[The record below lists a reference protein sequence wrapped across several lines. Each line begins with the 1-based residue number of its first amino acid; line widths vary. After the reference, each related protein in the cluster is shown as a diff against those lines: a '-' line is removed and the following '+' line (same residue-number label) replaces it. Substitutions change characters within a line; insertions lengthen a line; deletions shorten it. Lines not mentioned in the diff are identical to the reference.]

1 MTKFTFAWNPVPN
14 GIEVKGV
21 ILDGASKQSVTV
33 NNWPSDVKQQS
44 ISALSKIEALC
55 EDGDTGVQRLADG
68 YFISDHTLSTLSE
81 HQAVA
86 LNLPANI
93 PLELRLTLSGPLV
106 NEKTKTVVA
115 WHNSSGTKIR
125 GQEAGAIFFDGVNYY
140 RIPDPIY
147 SLIIRAEAFNEWNGQ
162 SLDDRLSLVSN
173 LKDALELCSGEKIS
187 ADNGLGTMRFSHAAA
202 EIGRASCRERVCLY
216 V

>member
-33 NNWPSDVKQQS
+33 NNWPSDVKQKS

-55 EDGDTGVQRLADG
+55 EDGDTGVQRLVDG
-68 YFISDHTLSTLSE
+68 YFISDHTLATLSE

-125 GQEAGAIFFDGVNYY
+125 GQEAGAIFFDGITHY

-147 SLIIRAEAFNEWNGQ
+147 SLITCADAFNEWNGQ

-173 LKDALELCSGEKIS
+173 LKDALELCSG
-187 ADNGLGTMRFSHAAA
+187 
-202 EIGRASCRERVCLY
+202 
-216 V
+216 